1 MSFKI
6 NKFFVITC
14 LLIGHVYSQDIKN
27 SIPAIGDRVSG
38 VVSLEQEKQ
47 IGTQFLK
54 QIYAQ
59 APLVNDALIQEF
71 TELLIYKISETSLV
85 KDRDFKLVII
95 DDRSLNAFA
104 APGGVIGVNAGL
116 FIHAENEAQFAS
128 VIAHELAHV
137 SQRHFARGILR
148 GQDTNLASALVLISS
163 IALAIISN
171 NPGAFI
177 AGPAALAQEQLRY
190 SRIFEREADRF
201 GFNNLINAGYD
212 PRSMGE
218 MFENMAKLR
227 KLSGDLP
234 PEFLLTHPE
243 YRGIVKRIQSLKNY
257 PYSEVQDNVLDKKTI
272 PIDMLRFKLS
282 FFGANRYDPKSDR
295 WLRVSFFSGAPY
307 LSDLNNKNVDEW
319 GFATMNSY

>member
-14 LLIGHVYSQDIKN
+14 LLISHVHSQDIKN

-85 KDRDFKLVII
+85 QDRDFKLVII

-116 FIHAENEAQFAS
+116 SLIH
-128 VIAHELAHV
+128 I
-137 SQRHFARGILR
+137 
-148 GQDTNLASALVLISS
+148 
-163 IALAIISN
+163 
-171 NPGAFI
+171 
-177 AGPAALAQEQLRY
+177 
-190 SRIFEREADRF
+190 
-201 GFNNLINAGYD
+201 
-212 PRSMGE
+212 
-218 MFENMAKLR
+218 
-227 KLSGDLP
+227 
-234 PEFLLTHPE
+234 
-243 YRGIVKRIQSLKNY
+243 
-257 PYSEVQDNVLDKKTI
+257 
-272 PIDMLRFKLS
+272 
-282 FFGANRYDPKSDR
+282 
-295 WLRVSFFSGAPY
+295 
-307 LSDLNNKNVDEW
+307 
-319 GFATMNSY
+319 